1 MTAASATRRHSTNP
15 APLHVVAGR
24 LKKDISM
31 LPVKKFP
38 TREESRAWA
47 RARGI
52 PPAPPI
58 IHGHGDWCAEFPGDR
73 PEAYSANLSPE
84 RFGSHFSGDLDGLAS
99 ITFSDRTQIHGK
111 LEAGHKP
118 AAGYVVG
125 KDGMVAK
132 AAA

>member
-1 MTAASATRRHSTNP
+1 MP
-15 APLHVVAGR
+15 
-24 LKKDISM
+24 I
-31 LPVKKFP
+31 KKFP

-58 IHGHGDWCAEFPGDR
+58 THGFGDPNAEFPGDK
-73 PEAYSANLSPE
+73 PEAYDSEMTPE
-84 RFGSHFSGDLDGLAS
+84 RFDRFSGDLDGLES

-125 KDGMVAK
+125 KDDMVVK